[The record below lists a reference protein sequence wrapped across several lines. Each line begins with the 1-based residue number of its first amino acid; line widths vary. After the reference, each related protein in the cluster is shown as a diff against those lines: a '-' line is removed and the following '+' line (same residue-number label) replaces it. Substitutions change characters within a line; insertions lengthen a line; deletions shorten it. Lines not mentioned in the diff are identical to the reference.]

1 MKNKNYYGP
10 GEFIITE
17 TYVYIWK
24 TNVPI
29 FVCASNPWT
38 IEKDHLR
45 KNELKKRITNTCYL
59 T

>member
-45 KNELKKRITNTCYL
+45 KNELKKRITNTCNL
-59 T
+59 N